1 MAVDESV
8 IRLLERIVNRHF
20 GKYRGIATDNKD
32 PKNLGR
38 IKAKVPE
45 VLGDVESG
53 WALPC
58 SPYAGNGVG
67 IFTIPAV
74 GDGVWIEFE
83 AGDVSYPIWSGTW
96 WADNEL
102 PNQATPDIKVIKTVS
117 GHTITLDDTSGSE
130 KVEILDKNGAKV
142 VMDQAGIE
150 ILEKN
155 GAKIFM
161 KQGGIEISK
170 GSQKIKLSQSSVT
183 INDTALEVM

>member
-8 IRLLERIVNRHF
+8 FRLLERIVNRHF
-20 GKYRGIATDNKD
+20 GKYRGIVTDNKD
-32 PKNLGR
+32 PNNLGR
-38 IKAKVPE
+38 IKAKVPD

-96 WADNEL
+96 WADGEL
-102 PNQATPDIKVIKTVS
+102 PNQATPDIKVIKTAS

-130 KVEILDKNGAKV
+130 KVEIVDKNGAKI

-161 KQGGIEISK
+161 EQGGIEISK